1 MSNSS
6 GYAVIESD
14 QLQSIALQYAQ
25 CIDDHMDG
33 QVCLPQQIAE
43 NISTDTALEL
53 LYRPLP
59 SFKQRGD
66 VQVCQAIH
74 CVCSF

>member
-1 MSNSS
+1 MSNNS
-6 GYAVIESD
+6 GYSVIESN

-25 CIDDHMDG
+25 CIDDDIDV
-33 QVCLPQQIAE
+33 QVCLPQQIVE

-59 SFKQRGD
+59 SFKQQGD
-66 VQVCQAIH
+66 IQVCEVIH
-74 CVCSF
+74 YVRSF